1 MSTTFHSQESLLLAT
16 LLYEE
21 DRKDRAQGAPYLT
34 EFMSHF
40 PELMGLRAQGS
51 PVFVELV
58 QLPSYY
64 STYSGLRLRVYNA
77 LTGGK
82 FYDRS
87 VFSKAAAKREWHKV
101 TGLTLP
107 EDTFSE
113 EAGQS

>member
-1 MSTTFHSQESLLLAT
+1 MSTTSHSQESLLLAT
-16 LLYEE
+16 FLYGENP
-21 DRKDRAQGAPYLT
+21 KDRAQGSPCFT
-34 EFMSHF
+34 EFVRLF
-40 PELMGLRAQGS
+40 QELMGLQAQGS

-58 QLPSYY
+58 LLPRYY
-64 STYSGLRLRVYNA
+64 STYSGLLLRVYNA